1 MHRTFE
7 ELAGQEID
15 GLYHGALFLKAG
27 EEAAAEDLVLWTLTG
42 ASQSFR
48 RGLSHSDASRWLE
61 DRLVRAFLAGEA
73 PAGEAPAGASPLD
86 SEDGPI
92 DGAEPVRVP
101 SAVRGEIDPQA
112 LFMAAERV
120 PPRARAALWLVIFR
134 RWTYDDASRALDTD
148 PGSLKDLLSYRH
160 VLLTALM
167 RGSSEQSGANGFQT

>member
-48 RGLSHSDASRWLE
+48 GDLSPSDASRWLE
-61 DRLVRAFLAGEA
+61 DKLVRAFLAGEA
-73 PAGEAPAGASPLD
+73 PAGAAPLD
-86 SEDGPI
+86 AEDGPI

-101 SAVRGEIDPQA
+101 SAVRAEIDPQA

-148 PGSLKDLLSYRH
+148 PGRLKDLLSYRH